1 MKKTPWIWAAT
12 LLAASLAAQAQ
23 TAPRRTYIVQL
34 ADAPAAAYTGQ
45 VAGLAATKPAPG
57 RRFDSRAAAVQ
68 SYLSYLN
75 SRQSAV
81 LATVPA
87 AAVKYRY
94 RTAFN
99 GFAALLTDAEAAALS
114 QSAGVLAVN
123 REQRFRPSTSTTGNF
138 LGLTAPGGLYS
149 QGVKGDEVIIGI
161 VDTGITPEHTAFS
174 DKVDGNGAP
183 VQSHLAGTQAYNPI
197 TNTRTWGGICQTGP
211 GFPASSCNN
220 KLIGARF
227 YRAGFDASGA
237 VAVPEEF
244 NSPRDGDSHGSHTAS
259 TAGGNA
265 GARGQFANGQ
275 PVTITGMAPRA
286 RIAAYKACWTA
297 VDPDQTGCYEA
308 DTVASIDQAVAD
320 GVDVINYSIGG
331 SRTNYLSA
339 VQVAFLFA
347 ADAGVFVAASAGNE
361 GPGNTVA
368 HPSPWLTTVAAST
381 HDRDLVATVTLGD
394 GSTYTGASLQTSGLP
409 NTTVVRAQ
417 DVGVMPAAQLN
428 ATQLTALTRCFN
440 SNDLADASL
449 LGSAAGPNAALDP
462 AKVAGKVVVCDRGSN
477 NRVNKS
483 DAVRAAGGVGMVQVN
498 TSAAQTLDADLH
510 TVPTVHLASSARTA
524 VRAYAA
530 SGTGTARF
538 TPSFSNPNVV
548 APVMAGFSSRGPSLA
563 SPNILKPDIT
573 APGVS
578 VLAAIAPVGVTP
590 EQIAAGNYPL
600 PVTGPISGTSMASPH
615 VAGLAALLRSAH
627 RDWSP
632 AAIKSALLTT
642 ATTNVKLAD
651 GTPDT
656 SRFGFGAGHVNPN
669 AAVSPG
675 LVYDAGTAD
684 YFAFLCGL
692 GLLSPSGSTC
702 NAVGLLPAW
711 NLNLPTITSDVVG
724 IQTLRR
730 TVTNV
735 GNATTT
741 YTASASIPGFQVSV
755 SPATLELAP
764 GASRSYTVT
773 ALRTNAPIGTWAF
786 GNVDWTSG
794 GQTVRSPLTLRGLS
808 LSVQGEVTD
817 ARVRANKSLTLLTG
831 FDGAMSTTASN
842 MVPALRTPGTVGFV
856 GEASR
861 NCAATIDVPA
871 GAQALRVALFD
882 AETTGLGRDD
892 LDLVLYLGD
901 TVVASSG
908 SATSNEQMTLRNPAA
923 GTYTV
928 CVDGFGT
935 SRAGATSSSYVLSSW
950 VVGNGLGLPNTLRV
964 TAPTQVQT
972 AGTGTAVLMW
982 SVPAGRRYL
991 GAVTYANGNGAR
1003 LGSTLVSIDNQS
1015 ALPLAPSPEG
1025 AVDAA
1030 KMVLKAKR

>member
-45 VAGLAATKPAPG
+45 VAGLPATKPAAG

-75 SRQSAV
+75 TRQSAV

-87 AAVKYRY
+87 ASVKYRY

-114 QSAGVLAVN
+114 QRAGVVAVT
-123 REQRFRPSTSTTGNF
+123 REQRFQPSTSTTGNF

-149 QGVKGDEVIIGI
+149 QGIKGEDVIIGV

-174 DKVDGNGAP
+174 DKVDANGAP
-183 VQSHLAGTQAYNPI
+183 VQSHLPGTLVYNPI
-197 TNTRTWGGICQTGP
+197 GNTRTWNGICQTGP

-227 YRAGFDASGA
+227 YRTGFDASGA
-237 VAVPEEF
+237 VAIPAEF
-244 NSPRDGDSHGSHTAS
+244 SSPRDADSHGSHTAS

-275 PVTITGMAPRA
+275 PVTVSGMAPRA
-286 RIAAYKACWTA
+286 RIAAYKACWDA
-297 VDPDQTGCYEA
+297 VDPDQSGCYEA

-394 GSTYTGASLQTSGLP
+394 GSSFTGPSLQTSGLP

-417 DVGVMPAAQLN
+417 DVGVLPAAQLT
-428 ATQLTALTRCFN
+428 ATQLTALSRCFN
-440 SNDLADASL
+440 AADLADASL
-449 LGSAAGPNAALDP
+449 LQGVAAGPNGALDP

-483 DAVRAAGGVGMVQVN
+483 DAVRAAGGAGMIQVN
-498 TSAAQTLDADLH
+498 TSAAQSLDADLH

-530 SGTGTARF
+530 TGTGTARF
-538 TPSFSNPNVV
+538 TPSFANPNVV

-642 ATTNVKLAD
+642 ANTNVKLVD

-656 SRFGFGAGHVNPN
+656 DRFGYGAGHVNPN
-669 AAVSPG
+669 AAASPG

-692 GLLSPSGSTC
+692 GLLNPTGSTC

-711 NLNLPTITSDVVG
+711 NLNLPTLTSDVVG
-724 IQTLRR
+724 IQSLRR
-730 TVTNV
+730 TVKNV
-735 GNATTT
+735 GNATAT
-741 YTASASIPGFQVSV
+741 YSASASIPGFQVSV

-764 GASRSYTVT
+764 GASGSYTVT
-773 ALRTNAPIGTWAF
+773 ALRTTAPVGSWAF
-786 GNVDWTSG
+786 GNVDWSNGT
-794 GQTVRSPLTLRGLS
+794 QTVRSPLTLRGLS
-808 LSVQGEVTD
+808 LSVQSEVFD
-817 ARVRANKSLTLLTG
+817 ARVRANKALTLLTG
-831 FDGAMSTTASN
+831 YDGAMRTTATN
-842 MVPALRTPGTVGFV
+842 MVPAVRTPGTVAFG
-856 GEASR
+856 SS
-861 NCAATIDVPA
+861 NCTATIDVPA
-871 GAQALRVALFD
+871 GAPVLRVSLFD
-882 AETTGLGRDD
+882 ADTTGQGRDD
-892 LDLVLYLGD
+892 LDLVLYRGD
-901 TVVASSG
+901 TPVASSG

-935 SRAGATSSSYVLSSW
+935 SRPGATSSSYTLSSW

-982 SVPAGRRYL
+982 SVPAGSRYL
-991 GAVTYANGNGAR
+991 GAVTYANAGGATV
-1003 LGSTLVSIDNQS
+1003 GSTLVNIDNQS
-1015 ALPLAPSPEG
+1015 AAPLAPLADG

-1030 KMVLKAKR
+1030 KLALKARR